1 MPSDQAL
8 DRVARVLDLIPL
20 LTAKEM
26 SISELADIL
35 NVKPEVVE
43 RDLEV
48 AFMCG
53 LPGYTPD
60 LLIDL
65 KFDDGFVSVLDP
77 QSLGEPRK
85 LTDEEYNALRMGLEI
100 IRPALE
106 PSPALGAAFDAL
118 LVKLNATTPRVIE
131 GANESNPMVR
141 TWELLER
148 ALILERR
155 VRFDYVD
162 SLGRVTYGRILS
174 PWRFSWLGGRV
185 ILSGFDHER
194 NERRSF
200 FLARMRELTLTD
212 EQITFEPDKS
222 TTPQGSL
229 NVAIEARVELTDAP
243 LWWRR
248 RYSSY
253 ITDVRVKQ
261 SGVTVSVRYWS
272 RDWLVMAIASIAD
285 RFTSLQDSTWSEPDF
300 RENLRS
306 YLAPHQEPS
315 DG

>member
-20 LTAKEM
+20 LTAREM
-26 SISELADIL
+26 SISELAATL

-65 KFDDGFVSVLDP
+65 RFDDGFVSVLDP
-77 QSLGEPRK
+77 QSLRDPRR
-85 LTDEEYNALRMGLEI
+85 LTDEEFNALRMGLEI

-106 PSPALGAAFDAL
+106 ASPSLRTALGSL
-118 LVKLNATTPRVIE
+118 LTKLNETAPHAIE
-131 GANESNPMVR
+131 SLDGSGPIAR
-141 TWELLER
+141 AWEIIDRALLLER
-148 ALILERR
+148 RI
-155 VRFDYVD
+155 RFNYVD
-162 SLGRVTYGRILS
+162 SLGRVTHDRLLS

-185 ILSGFDHER
+185 ILSGFDHQKNEAR
-194 NERRSF
+194 NF
-200 FLARMRELTLTD
+200 FLARMKDLELTD
-212 EQITFEPDKS
+212 EEITLNSD
-222 TTPQGSL
+222 GSARSQRPL
-229 NVAIEARVELTDAP
+229 QVAIEAEVGLTDAP

-253 ITDVRVKQ
+253 ITDVRLEH
-261 SGVTVSVRYWS
+261 GNVTVSLRYWS
-272 RDWLVMAIASIAD
+272 RDWLIMAISSITD
-285 RFTSLQDSTWSEPDF
+285 RFTSLHDPTWSEAEF
-300 RENLRS
+300 RESLKTHI
-306 YLAPHQEPS
+306 APSREPS